1 MTRARGAL
9 ALGVVLCLVAGAFA
23 ATPLFI
29 PGLALL
35 LVVLVAVAWV
45 SLVARGARVVRSVD
59 RESLP
64 EGAPLRLSVRVVRSR
79 VPTPGVELRAWGGGP
94 ALRPPR
100 RSGEDAT
107 MTDALRLERRGRQ
120 RLDPASLEISDPLGL
135 CRRMVFSAAHEIL
148 VLPRVEP
155 VELDWL
161 DGAAAR
167 WHGGG
172 AGAGAAGA
180 TDVDSLQPHQP
191 GTPAS
196 RIHWPA
202 VARTGTLIERRL
214 VADADQLAVIAVDP
228 RGPASAEAL
237 DRAVRAAASLCVH
250 LGRRGG
256 CALLLPGDRRA
267 TLIDRELYGFAE
279 AHVRLALL
287 NPDAGAPPVSAL
299 TGAGSVLWVSAAT
312 VPSDL
317 PGAVHFL
324 VSPHFQPRWPARFE
338 VAGCRAYELAPS
350 GSRRL
355 AV

>member
-1 MTRARGAL
+1 
-9 ALGVVLCLVAGAFA
+9 V
-23 ATPLFI
+23 
-29 PGLALL
+29 
-35 LVVLVAVAWV
+35 
-45 SLVARGARVVRSVD
+45 
-59 RESLP
+59 
-64 EGAPLRLSVRVVRSR
+64 SVRVVRSR
-79 VPTPGVELRAWGGGP
+79 VPSPGTQVRAWGGGP

-100 RSGEDAT
+100 GSGEDAT
-107 MTDALRLERRGRQ
+107 ITETLRLDRRGRH
-120 RLDPASLEISDPLGL
+120 RLAPASLEISDPLGL
-135 CRRMVFSAAHEIL
+135 CRRTARSADDEVL

-155 VELDWL
+155 VELGRL

-196 RIHWPA
+196 RIHWPT

-214 VADADQLAVIAVDP
+214 VADADQLAVIVVDP
-228 RGPASAEAL
+228 RAPTGAEAL
-237 DRAVRAAASLCVH
+237 DQAVRAAASLCVH

-299 TGAGSVLWVSAAT
+299 TGAGSIIWVSAAA
-312 VPSDL
+312 VPSAL

-324 VSPHFQPRWPARFE
+324 VSPHFQSRWPVRFE

-350 GSRRL
+350 SSWSL